1 MQLHI
6 DLARDDMAR
15 EEIEEAIAIL
25 VFYRDTFLPV
35 VDVSTNEADQI
46 REAAATIGSVSPP
59 VPPALVAQVDKQVPE
74 APANAVPTDT
84 DLREAMQGKDI
95 VTMRSILSDLGVARP
110 TELTDEGRI
119 MFVERLNG

>member
-25 VFYRDTFLPV
+25 VFYRDTFMPEV
-35 VDVSTNEADQI
+35 YVDGEEAEQI
-46 REAAATIGSVSPP
+46 REAADTIGSISPP

-74 APANAVPTDT
+74 APASAVPTDAEI
-84 DLREAMQGKDI
+84 REAMQGKDI
-95 VTMRSILSDLGVARP
+95 VTMRSILSDLGATRP
-110 TELTDEGRI
+110 SDLTDEGRI